1 MDVDSDDCMA
11 MNPTNPA
18 ARAMVADLLHEAAE
32 TQGLDS
38 KYVHI
43 GGDEVKFDCWKS
55 DPKIAA
61 HVSAQH
67 RA

>member
-1 MDVDSDDCMA
+1 MDSDDCMA
-11 MNPTNPA
+11 MNPTNPS
-18 ARAMVADLLHEAAE
+18 ARAMVAALLHEAAQ

-38 KYVHI
+38 KFVHI

-61 HVSAQH
+61 HVTEQN
-67 RA
+67 